1 MKVSE
6 RMRGYRTR
14 LRAAGLRLVQL
25 WVPDTRSKRF
35 AAECRRQ
42 SRLVKGTLPKLKRWN
57 SLRARARGT
66 TMRRGDLVTVAAPGD
81 YGKPRPALVIQSD
94 LFDELPS
101 VTLCL
106 VTSTLRDAPIF
117 RITVDPSPANGL
129 QRISQVQVDK
139 VLTVARERIGGVIGR
154 LDDDTLLKVNRS
166 LAVFVGIA

>member
-1 MKVSE
+1 
-6 RMRGYRTR
+6 
-14 LRAAGLRLVQL
+14 
-25 WVPDTRSKRF
+25 
-35 AAECRRQ
+35 
-42 SRLVKGTLPKLKRWN
+42 
-57 SLRARARGT
+57 
-66 TMRRGDLVTVAAPGD
+66 MRRGDLVTVAAPGD